1 MRIVTET
8 RYCDGCGV
16 GPNRNAT
23 NVPYLG
29 WVSIVTYPDGVP
41 LAKPLMAD
49 LCSACAHRVWALIP
63 VGGSDGAL

>member
-16 GPNRNAT
+16 GPSTNAT

-29 WVSIVTYPDGVP
+29 WVSITAYPEGIP
-41 LAKPLMAD
+41 LAKPMKAD
-49 LCSACAHRVWALIP
+49 LCGPCSRRVWALIP
-63 VGGSDGAL
+63 IKEES